1 MDKVSLK
8 RLTIEGFRGILKP
21 VVLEF
26 PNNAPN
32 LVLYG
37 NNGDGKS
44 SFTDAIE
51 WFFTDEIEDLR
62 KEGCGREDY
71 FNKALPDSQDAT
83 VTLEFDDVNLS
94 SVKTLKRK
102 GGYYS
107 SNQSEEFNKFIE
119 EVAKES
125 FILRHSTIGR
135 FVDKTKS
142 EKLEDIEEI
151 VGFRVVTEMREILL
165 KVYNALKDDK
175 ELIQNEARLQNSKE
189 EIGRIIGRDTFEI
202 QDIISYAEQIR
213 AELKHLELRG
223 LTLTDSSTE
232 QIRAE
237 LKHPQPITDFES
249 LIAVANTLDEQT
261 LRTDKGKKR
270 LAVEV
275 LQRAIE
281 KIRTPEEI
289 CNQLKT
295 IAGKHNKLVAKPEL
309 LAASAWEGLYAKAQ
323 QILSKGWGAP
333 NKCPL
338 CKSKFDTLQL
348 QKTVEEEVIRLE
360 ALLKEKKE
368 LIDSVKQLR
377 VSITSSMDGIQEF
390 ESEENKKLLTL
401 PDELN
406 QIINWLN
413 RLNAWNDL
421 TINMQK
427 VIEPTE
433 VGVPNDE
440 SLRVLSEAIQKTRGK
455 LAALK
460 DELSDTEEE
469 KIFYRNVARLD
480 SLRDNFIKI
489 QRLNQKIEKFRE
501 QISSM
506 WHVLRDF
513 ENREKEGLNAVISVI
528 SSDVEKFF
536 ARLHLD
542 EKIDQIQLIQTEL
555 RGVEFKLL
563 FHGLEISP
571 PRKVLSESHM
581 NSLGI
586 CLFLAFIR
594 YFNKV
599 SNFIILDDVISSFD
613 SNHRFAL
620 ARLLRD
626 EFSDVQIL
634 LFTHDDL
641 WFEELKKTLSP
652 TGKWRFRGL
661 KKWSIERGVEVI
673 ESPATLD
680 ERIKWQLERNNIH
693 EAANRCRTLIEE
705 LLKDKCSKLGVKSL
719 EFRVGPRNDQRE
731 ASELLDGLR
740 SYINENQS
748 LRSKDGKAIFDDLRA
763 SQLLTNLGSHHRNMQ
778 STTLSRGDVETV
790 LRDIDEFKALFVC
803 PSCNT
808 EACKKYSPNNAK
820 LKQCRC
826 GNLKI

>member
-26 PNNAPN
+26 PNNVPN

-62 KEGCGREDY
+62 RKEGCGREDY
-71 FNKALPDSQDAT
+71 FNKALPDSQDAS
-83 VTLEFDDVNLS
+83 VALEFDQVNLDCG
-94 SVKTLKRK
+94 KTLKRK
-102 GGYYS
+102 GGYDS
-107 SNQSEEFNKFIE
+107 TNQSEEFRMFLE
-119 EVAKES
+119 GTAKES

-135 FVDKTKS
+135 FTDKTKK
-142 EKLEDIEEI
+142 EKLENIEEI
-151 VGFRVVTEMREILL
+151 IGFKIVSETRDILL
-165 KVYNALKDDK
+165 KVFNALKEDR
-175 ELIQNEARLQNSKE
+175 ELIQADTKLQNCKE
-189 EIGRIIGRDTFEI
+189 EIGRIIGKDSFET
-202 QDIISYAEQIR
+202 QDIISYAEQTR
-213 AELKHLELRG
+213 AG
-223 LTLTDSSTE
+223 
-232 QIRAE
+232 
-237 LKHPQPITDFES
+237 LKHPQPITDLDS
-249 LIAVANTLDEQT
+249 LIAVAKTLGEQT

-281 KIRTPEEI
+281 KIRPPQQI
-289 CNQLKT
+289 CNQFKA
-295 IAGKHNKLVAKPEL
+295 IIVKHNYLVAKPEL
-309 LAASAWEGLYAKAQ
+309 LAATAWERLYVNAQ
-323 QILSKGWGAP
+323 QILQEGWGEP

-338 CKSKFDTLQL
+338 CKGRVDTLQL
-348 QKTVEEEVIRLE
+348 QKNVAEEVMKLE
-360 ALLKEKKE
+360 ALLREKKE
-368 LIDSVKQLR
+368 LIESLKQFR
-377 VSITSSMDGIQEF
+377 VIITSSIGGIQEF
-390 ESEENKKLLTL
+390 NNEENKKLLTL

-413 RLNAWNDL
+413 RLSAWSDL

-427 VIEPTE
+427 VIEPME
-433 VGVPNDE
+433 ADVPDDE
-440 SLRVLSEAIQKTRGK
+440 SLRLLSEAIQKTRGK

-469 KIFYRNVARLD
+469 KIFYGSVARLN
-480 SLRDNFIKI
+480 SLRDNAIKM
-489 QRLNQKIEKFRE
+489 QGLNKNVEKFRE
-501 QISSM
+501 QTSSM
-506 WHVLRDF
+506 WHVLQDF
-513 ENREKEGLNAVISVI
+513 QKREKEGLNAVISAI

-536 ARLHLD
+536 VRLHLD
-542 EKIDQIQLIQTEL
+542 EKIDQVQLIQTEL

-594 YFNKV
+594 HFNKV

-620 ARLLRD
+620 ARLLSD

-641 WFEELKKTLSP
+641 WLEELKKTLSP
-652 TGKWRFRGL
+652 TGKWRFREL

-680 ERIKWQLERNNIH
+680 ERIKWLLERNNIP

-705 LLKDKCSKLGVKSL
+705 LLKDKCSKLGVRSL
-719 EFRVGPRNDQRE
+719 EFRVGPGNDLRE

-740 SYINENQS
+740 SYINDNQS
-748 LRSKDGKAIFDDLRA
+748 LRSKGEKGVFNDLKA
-763 SQLLTNLGSHHRNMQ
+763 SQLLTNIGSHHRETQ

-790 LRDIDEFKALFVC
+790 LRDINEFKALFVC

-808 EACKKYSPNNAK
+808 EACINYSPRNAK